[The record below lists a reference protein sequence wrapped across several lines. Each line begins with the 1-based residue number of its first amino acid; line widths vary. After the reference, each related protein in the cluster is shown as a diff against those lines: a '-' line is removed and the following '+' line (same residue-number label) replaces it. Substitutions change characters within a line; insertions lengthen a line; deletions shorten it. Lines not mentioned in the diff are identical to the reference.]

1 MTFAQTDLT
10 MLALYGGDE
19 WKVECDLLNW
29 CLCDQCGRE
38 FPGGGSETQEGAIL
52 RAKVDGWLEWT
63 RFSSCEGLDPA
74 LGKELFC
81 PRCSLEFKT

>member
-1 MTFAQTDLT
+1 MTFATAIPDMFELS
-10 MLALYGGDE
+10 LE
-19 WKVECDLLNW
+19 PWKEEPPIEHWAVCS
-29 CLCDQCGRE
+29 QCTRE
-38 FPGGGSETQEGAIL
+38 FAGPGSATEGEAIL
-52 RAKVDGWLEWT
+52 RGKLAGWLEWT